1 MLQKRLRSIV
11 TAIVLDY
18 APHALVAVKESVR
31 DVREVVK
38 TVARQL
44 VAVGVGKVAKDVVM
58 QCAKAIAL
66 QDVKLHVTVS
76 VVNRA

>member
-58 QCAKAIAL
+58 QC
-66 QDVKLHVTVS
+66 VKVIV
-76 VVNRA
+76 